1 MNLESFIPN
10 NWVVVI
16 IVSVIMVVVGGGSIE
31 LPHLVRRRRGAPG
44 DVRNPAAAV
53 AAVADVG

>member
-31 LPHLVRRRRGAPG
+31 LPHLVRRRRGASR